1 MTKPTVT
8 RTMAKT
14 ALICAAVCFAL
25 QVVCVLCTKQLAVLF
40 MGGTSVAD
48 VEIPIAVT
56 LLRIVTAAVR
66 TVPFA
71 LLGAWSMKQTQ
82 ITGSSASMTAVLTP
96 IAFVVT
102 AAVCAGLNVLTT
114 HLTSAKTYAVLASTG
129 AVMSLTGYLAA
140 AAMVLL
146 CCVGAVELYA
156 VSHTQDTPKTGA

>member
-1 MTKPTVT
+1 
-8 RTMAKT
+8 MAKI

-25 QVVCVLCTKQLAVLF
+25 QVVCVLGTKQLAVLF
-40 MGGTSVAD
+40 MGGTSVED
-48 VEIPIAVT
+48 VKIPVVVT

-96 IAFVVT
+96 IAFVVM
-102 AAVCAGLNVLTT
+102 GLIDRGLGLLTGQ
-114 HLTSAKTYAVLASTG
+114 LTMRLADTKTYAVLASTSL
-129 AVMSLTGYLAA
+129 VMSLTGYLVT

>member
-1 MTKPTVT
+1 
-8 RTMAKT
+8 MAKT

-25 QVVCVLCTKQLAVLF
+25 QVVCVLGTKQLAVLF
-40 MGGTSVAD
+40 MGGMSVED

-56 LLRIVTAAVR
+56 LVRIVTAAVR

-102 AAVCAGLNVLTT
+102 AAVCAGLGVLTAQLTT
-114 HLTSAKTYAVLASTG
+114 HLTGAKTYAVLASTG
-129 AVMSLTGYLAA
+129 AVMSLTGYLAT